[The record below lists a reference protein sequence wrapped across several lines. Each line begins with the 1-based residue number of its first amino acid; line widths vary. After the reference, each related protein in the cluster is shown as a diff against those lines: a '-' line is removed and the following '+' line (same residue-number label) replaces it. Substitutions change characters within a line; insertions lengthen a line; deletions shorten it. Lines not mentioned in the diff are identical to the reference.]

1 MDIKELYNQRTQL
14 ETLVNNTSI
23 RLNSYSKHANGLV
36 IDTDSADYIRDHN
49 TYNRAFSM
57 LQAFNKALTK
67 KQKIELRDYKRQLRG
82 LNK

>member
-14 ETLVNNTSI
+14 ETIVNDTSI
-23 RLNSYSKHANGLV
+23 RLNSYSKHASGLI
-36 IDTDSADYIRDHN
+36 IDTDSADYIRDYN
-49 TYNRAFSM
+49 AYNRAFSM
-57 LQAFNKALTK
+57 LQAFNKALTE

>member
-23 RLNSYSKHANGLV
+23 RLNSYSKHANGLI
-36 IDTDSADYIRDHN
+36 IDTDSADYIRDYN
-49 TYNRAFSM
+49 AYNRAFSM
-57 LQAFNKALTK
+57 LQAFNKALTE